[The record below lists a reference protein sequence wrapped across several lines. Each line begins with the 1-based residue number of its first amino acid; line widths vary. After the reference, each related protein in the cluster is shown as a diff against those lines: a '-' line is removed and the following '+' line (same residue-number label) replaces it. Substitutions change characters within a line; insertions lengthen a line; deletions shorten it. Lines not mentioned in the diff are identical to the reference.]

1 MNAAFSF
8 QRRDWL
14 MGFRLL
20 WLAVVLLTLA
30 LFVAGLPAYF
40 TQLST
45 PCRGESCSSEQV
57 SPQAAL
63 SLETAGVS
71 LPAFATF
78 HIALLISFGLTSLA
92 LGGIIFW
99 RRAGGWIG
107 LLISLPL
114 ILVGLL
120 APGIALAEKIPA
132 LGLPVGILNFI
143 TAVTFPL
150 IFYIFPN
157 GRFVPSWTRWLALL
171 WFAVMTSEYT
181 VGYLSVMDIIGPVI
195 FLAYLVSFIYA
206 QLYRYKKISTP
217 IEVQQTKLV
226 VFGILIAVATLAV
239 HRLLPLL
246 VRSFQQPD
254 SLYAVARFLFE
265 SFAVLAIIL
274 SLQIAMLRYRLWD
287 IDVIIRKTL
296 VYGSLTATLALV
308 FFGGVALLQ
317 QVVGRISGTENSP
330 VAVVLSTLAIAALFT
345 PLRRRIQDFIDRR
358 FYRSKYNAEQALADF
373 AASTRDETDL
383 EALTGKLV
391 EVVSQTMQP
400 EHASLWLKPRGRQK

>member
-120 APGIALAEKIPA
+120 APGIALAEKVPA

-171 WFAVMTSEYT
+171 WFAVMTSEYI

-345 PLRRRIQDFIDRR
+345 PLRRRIQEFIDRR
-358 FYRSKYNAEQALADF
+358 FYRQKYNAEQALAEF
-373 AASTRDETDL
+373 AHATRSETDL

-391 EVVSQTMQP
+391 EVVSETMQP
-400 EHASLWLKPRGRQK
+400 DQVSVWLAKPGRRT